1 MRLVSHLYQRL
12 MVKLQ
17 RGDAYMPGKLF
28 SAAFD
33 RLVSW
38 LNQENSSCFSV
49 NQKTKDSNSWFGG
62 LVMAGSRSLSLS

>member
-49 NQKTKDSNSWFGG
+49 NQKTKDINMTDDTTFTGKYIKT
-62 LVMAGSRSLSLS
+62 SL